1 MSDLTIKAN
10 KQVRLA
16 LATGE
21 ISKDELNRRTD
32 RDLRT
37 LYIRFKSSDTAPKT
51 SQEIFALDKGL
62 VNVIDNFKRK
72 FQKMQ
77 KNLTS
82 SFLTKNSKN
91 LHPPIT

>member
-10 KQVRLA
+10 KEVRLA

-51 SQEIFALDKGL
+51 SQEIFALDKGF
-62 VNVIDNFKRK
+62 V
-72 FQKMQ
+72 
-77 KNLTS
+77 TS
-82 SFLTKNSKN
+82 
-91 LHPPIT
+91 

>member
-51 SQEIFALDKGL
+51 SQEIFALDKGFVKAMANL
-62 VNVIDNFKRK
+62 KWIFPKV
-72 FQKMQ
+72 QKIHILKIYM
-77 KNLTS
+77 L
-82 SFLTKNSKN
+82 
-91 LHPPIT
+91 